1 MCIRDRG
8 RAGNGYR
15 RADYSAGHDGP
26 FFLPE
31 EFSQTGQAGT
41 NGGKKPAS
49 SCDRVFHLL
58 FSVGDETGGFAE
70 DIDSQRAGGERN
82 SDLAAACNCGS
93 GLSVVRD
100 AGYRAGGCHSRNS
113 SDAQIW
119 TGAAGSRGGTPLTSG
134 GGDATID

>member
-1 MCIRDRG
+1 MPEVFLIFGDYSLIFKMDMG
-8 RAGNGYR
+8 IEGAGLATAIGA
-15 RADYSAGHDGP
+15 ADYSAGHDGP

-100 AGYRAGGCHSRNS
+100 AGYRAGGCHS
-113 SDAQIW
+113 
-119 TGAAGSRGGTPLTSG
+119 P
-134 GGDATID
+134 